1 MENPIKKIL
10 AEISFYNGRY
20 LLPPRYICLNL
31 TYRCNF
37 HCLSCQ
43 IWQIKNQKELTTR
56 DWLKI
61 IRELK
66 EILPKETGI
75 EISGGEPLLEKEK
88 LIALIKEISK
98 YFDFVSLNSNGSLL
112 NQKNLLALKRAG
124 LKAIKLSFY
133 SLEEKIHNQLKG
145 NPQAYHNALRAIK
158 LAPKFK
164 LKIMA
169 GILITQKNI
178 AGLPQLI
185 NFLASKPRV
194 EVILQPL
201 DEIFFSPASKDL
213 TKNRLPRNLWPS
225 KEQIIKLG
233 KYLRQNRK
241 KIKNSKRHL
250 SFIKKYYLNPKSTLQ
265 QRCFVG
271 QNNLVIGPN
280 GEVKFCFK
288 YPTVGR
294 IGRKSIREILKS
306 RSAAIERKKIR
317 SCKKF
322 CRVVGCNYSR
332 GIWEFIR
339 GY

>member
-1 MENPIKKIL
+1 MKNPIKKIL
-10 AEISFYNGRY
+10 TEISFYSGRY
-20 LLPPRYICLNL
+20 LLPPQYICLNL

-37 HCLSCQ
+37 RCLSCQ
-43 IWQIKNQKELTTR
+43 IWQIKNQKELPTR
-56 DWLKI
+56 DWIKI

-66 EILPKETGI
+66 EILPKKTGI
-75 EISGGEPLLEKEK
+75 EVSGGEPLLEKEK
-88 LIALIKEISK
+88 LIALIKEIRK
-98 YFDFVSLNSNGSLL
+98 YFDFVSINSNGSLL
-112 NQKNLLALKRAG
+112 NQKNLLELQRAG

-145 NPQAYHNALRAIK
+145 NSGAYNDALQTIE
-158 LAPKFK
+158 LALKFK

-178 AGLPQLI
+178 NGLPRLI
-185 NFLASKPRV
+185 NFLSAKPLT

-201 DEIFFSPASKDL
+201 DEIIVSSAAKDL
-213 TKNRLPRNLWPS
+213 TKNCLPQALWPS
-225 KEQIIKLG
+225 KKQITKLFN
-233 KYLRQNRK
+233 YLRQNRQ

-250 SFIKKYYLNPKSTLQ
+250 ALIKKYYLNPKSTLKR
-265 QRCFVG
+265 RCFVG
-271 QNNLVIGPN
+271 QNNLVIDPN

-288 YPTVGR
+288 YPAVGR
-294 IGRKSIREILKS
+294 ITRKSIRQILKS
-306 RSAAIERKKIR
+306 SKAAAERRKIR

-332 GIWEFIR
+332 GIWELIR